1 MPSVEVR
8 DAQGEVLGQREL
20 PEELFGGQVNV
31 AVMHQVVVA
40 GAAAQRAGTHSTKT
54 RGEVSGGGVKPWRQK
69 GTGRARQG
77 SIRSPHWAGGGV
89 AHGPKPRDYAM
100 RVNKKMKRAALRSA
114 LADAA
119 ASGKLAVVE
128 GLTFD
133 GPRTRDAVGVLRA
146 LDLRGRVLVVLSEPD
161 EAVEK
166 SFRNLP
172 EVKIVYP
179 GNLSTYDL
187 LAADRVLFTSASLD
201 LLTGESSSLER
212 PKEAGEERAEPEAQT
227 EPEAEMEAETEA
239 EGEEG

>member
-8 DAQGEVLGQREL
+8 DTQGEVLGQREL
-20 PEELFGGQVNV
+20 PEELFGGPVNV

-77 SIRSPHWAGGGV
+77 SIRAPHWAGGGV

-119 ASGKLAVVE
+119 ASGKLAVVD

-146 LDLRGRVLVVLSEPD
+146 LDLRGKVLVVLSEPD

-172 EVKIVYP
+172 ETKIVCP

-187 LAADRVLFTSASLD
+187 LAADRVLFTSAALD

-212 PKEAGEERAEPEAQT
+212 TA
-227 EPEAEMEAETEA
+227 EAEGEPTEAEVETETETEA

>member
-20 PEELFGGQVNV
+20 PDELFGGPVNV

-100 RVNKKMKRAALRSA
+100 RVNKKMKRASLRSA

-119 ASGKLAVVE
+119 ASGKLAVVD
-128 GLTFD
+128 GLAFE

-172 EVKIVYP
+172 DVKIVYP

-187 LAADRVLFTSASLD
+187 LAADRVLFTSAALD
-201 LLTGESSSLER
+201 LLTGESSSPER
-212 PKEAGEERAEPEAQT
+212 PSESEEEPAGA
-227 EPEAEMEAETEA
+227 EAEDGD